1 MWLVQGNQSSE
12 KNGNSNGFNYISV
25 VMELG
30 YPDLTHISIY
40 IRQNQT
46 FLVVFLQ
53 MQYIHVRLH
62 TNQQQ
67 QTIPICHFSIH
78 YIFDK
83 IILTCQL
90 NLGLWYT
97 FLHVFSK
104 NVDIK
109 VSAHDAFLE

>member
-1 MWLVQGNQSSE
+1 LVQGNQSSE

-53 MQYIHVRLH
+53 MHCHCILPSQNICLRLW
-62 TNQQQ
+62 
-67 QTIPICHFSIH
+67 
-78 YIFDK
+78 K
-83 IILTCQL
+83 L
-90 NLGLWYT
+90 
-97 FLHVFSK
+97 
-104 NVDIK
+104 
-109 VSAHDAFLE
+109 